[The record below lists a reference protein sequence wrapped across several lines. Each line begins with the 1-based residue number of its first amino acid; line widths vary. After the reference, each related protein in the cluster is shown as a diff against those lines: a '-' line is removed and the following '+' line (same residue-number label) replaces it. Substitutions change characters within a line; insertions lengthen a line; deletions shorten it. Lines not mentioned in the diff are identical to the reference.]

1 MEKLALLGGEK
12 AVKGENLELFK
23 WPIVNEEMEKKV
35 LDVLRKGNMS
45 GTDIT
50 KEFEKQ
56 FANWYGVKYALGTNN
71 GTSAL
76 HCAFYGIGIGPG
88 DEVICP
94 SITYWASCMPVLS
107 LGGTIVFADVD
118 FNSLCIDPDDIE
130 RKIGE
135 NTKAIIV
142 VHYCG
147 YPADMDKIMK
157 IAEKYKL
164 KVVEDC
170 SHSHGTLYKGKLT
183 GTFGDVSAFSLM
195 SGKSFAIGEGGIM
208 LTNDKEIYE
217 RAITFGHYQR
227 HNELTIDYLKKGAG
241 LPWGGYKYRMHQ
253 MSSAVGLVQIKKY
266 KKEMEEIDRAMNYFW
281 DLLKGLP
288 GIKPHRPPEN
298 SSLTMGG
305 WYNPL
310 GKYNSEELGGLSIT
324 KFCEALRAEGVIS
337 FPGCNRPLHLH
348 PLFKSIDVYGEGKP
362 TNIARA
368 KRDVRELFKS
378 LPVSESIPK
387 RVFSVPWFKKFI
399 PEKIEQ
405 YAYGVRKVVENYE
418 ELLKYDE
425 GDPEEIGGWSLSFSR

>member
-1 MEKLALLGGEK
+1 MEKLAILGGEK
-12 AVKGENLELFK
+12 AVKEEDKNLFN
-23 WPIVNEEMEKKV
+23 WPVVNKEMEEKV
-35 LDVLRKGNMS
+35 LDVLRKGKMS
-45 GTDIT
+45 DIDIT
-50 KEFEKQ
+50 KEFEKE
-56 FANWYGVKYALGTNN
+56 FADWYGVKYALATNN

-76 HCAFYGIGIGPG
+76 HCAFYGIGIGSG

-107 LGGTIVFADVD
+107 LGGTVIFADID
-118 FNSLCIDPDDIE
+118 FNSLCINPDDIE

-135 NTKAIIV
+135 NTKAIVV

-147 YPADMDKIMK
+147 YPADMDRIMK
-157 IAEKYKL
+157 IAEKYNL

-170 SHSHGTLYKGKLT
+170 SHSHGSLYKGKLT

-195 SGKSFAIGEGGIM
+195 
-208 LTNDKEIYE
+208 E
-217 RAITFGHYQR
+217 RHS
-227 HNELTIDYLKKGAG
+227 ELTIDYLKKGAG

-288 GIKPHRPPEN
+288 GIRPHRPEN
-298 SSLTMGG
+298 SNLTMGG
-305 WYNPL
+305 WYHPL
-310 GKYNSEELGGLSIT
+310 GKYYKEELENLSIT
-324 KFCEALRAEGVIS
+324 KFCEALRAEGVPA
-337 FPGCNRPLHLH
+337 FPGCNKPLHLH
-348 PLFKSIDVYGEGKP
+348 PLFKSIDIYNEGKP

-368 KRDVRELFKS
+368 KRDVKELFKS

-387 RVFSVPWFKKFI
+387 RVFTVPWFKKFI

-405 YAYGVRKVVENYE
+405 YAYGVKKVVENYE

-425 GDPEEIGGWSLSFSR
+425 GDPEEIGGWSLFFNR

>member
-12 AVKGENLELFK
+12 TVKGENLELFK

-56 FANWYGVKYALGTNN
+56 FADWYGVKYALGTNN

-94 SITYWASCMPVLS
+94 SITYWASCMPVFS
-107 LGGTIVFADVD
+107 LGGTVVFADVD

-157 IAEKYKL
+157 VAEKHKL
-164 KVVEDC
+164 KIVEDC

-195 SGKSFAIGEGGIM
+195 SRKSFAIGEGGIM

-217 RAITFGHYQR
+217 RAITFGHYER
-227 HNELTIDYLKKGAG
+227 HSELTIDYLKKGAG
-241 LPWGGYKYRMHQ
+241 LPWGG
-253 MSSAVGLVQIKKY
+253 GLL
-266 KKEMEEIDRAMNYFW
+266 ER
-281 DLLKGLP
+281 
-288 GIKPHRPPEN
+288 
-298 SSLTMGG
+298 
-305 WYNPL
+305 
-310 GKYNSEELGGLSIT
+310 
-324 KFCEALRAEGVIS
+324 
-337 FPGCNRPLHLH
+337 
-348 PLFKSIDVYGEGKP
+348 
-362 TNIARA
+362 
-368 KRDVRELFKS
+368 
-378 LPVSESIPK
+378 
-387 RVFSVPWFKKFI
+387 
-399 PEKIEQ
+399 
-405 YAYGVRKVVENYE
+405 
-418 ELLKYDE
+418 
-425 GDPEEIGGWSLSFSR
+425 